1 MRSLKASMSS
11 RANDVEEKMIETNG
25 TCEPIKSH
33 FSCDNKIYYTCSICG
48 SILLKKQKICDH
60 CGCEVIW
67 K

>member
-1 MRSLKASMSS
+1 
-11 RANDVEEKMIETNG
+11 MIETNG

-60 CGCEVIW
+60 CGCEVKW
-67 K
+67 DD